1 MVTISTPRPMPET
14 RRQKLS
20 PAASLCV
27 ATMMFAAEYQRS
39 DQVKIARRPN
49 RSARKP
55 HRSVPMKR
63 PVNRAA
69 MKLATP
75 VVPKRPAVVAVSRPD
90 LTRLGAT

>member
-1 MVTISTPRPMPET
+1 MVTISTPSPMPET
-14 RRQKLS
+14 SRQKLR
-20 PAASLCV
+20 PKASLCS

-39 DQVKIARRPN
+39 DQVKIARRPK

-55 HRSVPMKR
+55 QSSVPMKR

-75 VVPKRPAVVAVSRPD
+75 VVPNRPAVLAVSTPD
-90 LTRLGAT
+90 FTRLGAT